1 MKPLQSSLIDEV
13 LESLDTFLADPVRQ
27 DTTLDVATLEG
38 LLVTPAVAWKARLSA
53 SINNSST

>member
-1 MKPLQSSLIDEV
+1 MKPLQSSLIDEA

-27 DTTLDVATLEG
+27 DTTLDVATLEC

-53 SINNSST
+53 SINNSSP